1 MLEVERKLRAQL
13 GEDLR
18 AAMKGRDGTR
28 AAAVRSLIAALDNA
42 SAVPLDDPQ
51 AAPLGAAPLAAP
63 GTPAAHRSR
72 EVPRKTLSEDDVLEV
87 LAMELTE
94 RRSAALS
101 LEKHGC
107 YEEATLVRAELE
119 IIEVYVA
126 WACCASAATGSA

>member
-1 MLEVERKLRAQL
+1 MLEMERRLRGQL

-28 AAAVRSLIAALDNA
+28 AAAIRSLIAALDNA

-51 AAPLGAAPLAAP
+51 AARPSGD
-63 GTPAAHRSR
+63 
-72 EVPRKTLSEDDVLEV
+72 VPRKTLSEDDILEV

-107 YEEATLVRAELE
+107 YEEVTLVRAELE
-119 IIEVYVA
+119 IIEGYVA
-126 WACCASAATGSA
+126 WACSASAATGSA